1 MNGGKFDWSDYMPK
15 GKKKGKWTPGV
26 KNLNICDEGYHLTE
40 HWCFWFDSEDN
51 RIFEAEGKQPGDT
64 DYDKTVFESVRLIRE
79 LHFTFDDI
87 TNSGDSNSGYMNS
100 GNWNS
105 GDRNSGDRNSGDRNS
120 GNSNSGNWN
129 SGNWNSGYRN
139 SGNRNSGDRNSG
151 DSNSGDSNSGNWNS
165 GNYNSGFLNTDE
177 PTVRMF
183 NKDTGL
189 KRDDIDSP
197 DYFYFD
203 IDDKI
208 GYKKSFIK
216 SFEKAERKDIDK
228 TMKLPNFDYDLFE
241 EISGITKMMLE
252 RD

>member
-1 MNGGKFDWSDYMPK
+1 MMLYKVLSKNNKSMNGGEFDWSDYIPN
-15 GKKKGKWTPGV
+15 GKKKGGWTPKV
-26 KNLNICDEGYHLTE
+26 DDLNICNRGYHLTE
-40 HWCFWFDSEDN
+40 HWCFWFNSEDN

-100 GNWNS
+100 GN
-105 GDRNSGDRNSGDRNS
+105 R
-120 GNSNSGNWN
+120 NSGNWN

-151 DSNSGDSNSGNWNS
+151 DRNSGDWNS
-165 GNYNSGFLNTDE
+165 GNHNSGFLNTDE

>member
-1 MNGGKFDWSDYMPK
+1 
-15 GKKKGKWTPGV
+15 
-26 KNLNICDEGYHLTE
+26 
-40 HWCFWFDSEDN
+40 
-51 RIFEAEGKQPGDT
+51 
-64 DYDKTVFESVRLIRE
+64 
-79 LHFTFDDI
+79 
-87 TNSGDSNSGYMNS
+87 
-100 GNWNS
+100 
-105 GDRNSGDRNSGDRNS
+105 
-120 GNSNSGNWN
+120 
-129 SGNWNSGYRN
+129 
-139 SGNRNSGDRNSG
+139 
-151 DSNSGDSNSGNWNS
+151 
-165 GNYNSGFLNTDE
+165 
-177 PTVRMF
+177 MF

>member
-1 MNGGKFDWSDYMPK
+1 MMLYKVISKDNKSMNGGKFDWSDYMPK

-51 RIFEAEGKQPGDT
+51 RIFEAEGKKPGDT

-100 GNWNS
+100 GN
-105 GDRNSGDRNSGDRNS
+105 R
-120 GNSNSGNWN
+120 NSGNWN
-129 SGNWNSGYRN
+129 SGNH
-139 SGNRNSGDRNSG
+139 
-151 DSNSGDSNSGNWNS
+151 
-165 GNYNSGFLNTDE
+165 NSGFLNTDE